1 MYKWL
6 FGIAILLFI
15 LWLLSR
21 RGGEAI
27 EPLPPMEWQ
36 SPQQRDPIV
45 TPRRPTVTPIVTLGN
60 DPIKP
65 GPPPP
70 PPPPPPPAPVI
81 VGPISVHKV
90 LPAQVMIS
98 GPTYSKN
105 ITQADVM
112 WPCMLPRYT
121 TTAHPSAHKID
132 MSQTT
137 LPPAPPVLPTHGGLA
152 IQLAHRDAVAT
163 NMERFI
169 AHMRYNASLCGALD
183 YDDPRRLD

>member
-27 EPLPPMEWQ
+27 EPLPPMEWLP
-36 SPQQRDPIV
+36 PQQRDPIV

-60 DPIKP
+60 DPIG
-65 GPPPP
+65 GPD
-70 PPPPPPPAPVI
+70 PPPPPAPII

-90 LPAQVMIS
+90 LPAMVMIS

-105 ITQADVM
+105 ITQADVL

-121 TTAHPSAHKID
+121 TNAHPSEYLID
-132 MSQTT
+132 LSQTT
-137 LPPAPPVLPTHGGLA
+137 LPPAPPVLPTLGGLA
-152 IQLAHRDAVAT
+152 IQVAHRDAIET
-163 NMERFI
+163 RMER
-169 AHMRYNASLCGALD
+169 ALRLMRYNESLCGALD
-183 YDDPRRLD
+183 YDDPRRFDEDMI